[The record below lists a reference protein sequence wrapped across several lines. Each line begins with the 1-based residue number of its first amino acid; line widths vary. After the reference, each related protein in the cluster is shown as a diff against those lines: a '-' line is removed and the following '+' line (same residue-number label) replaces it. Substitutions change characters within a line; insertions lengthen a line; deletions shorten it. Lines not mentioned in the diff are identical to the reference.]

1 MILTALL
8 PSWKLALDAANKSP
22 KTITSYLDTPKRLAA
37 YLDREGL
44 TLGPAAIRRFL
55 AGERDRTSPASAS
68 KRYRN
73 LCVYFRVRTEPRS
86 GFPALRG

>member
-37 YLDREGL
+37 YLDAEGL
-44 TLGPAAIRRFL
+44 TLA
-55 AGERDRTSPASAS
+55 
-68 KRYRN
+68 
-73 LCVYFRVRTEPRS
+73 CVFHRGLTTHGRS
-86 GFPALRG
+86 GG

>member
-8 PSWKLALDAANKSP
+8 PSWKLGLDAANKSP

-44 TLGPAAIRRFL
+44 PLGPPAIRGFH
-55 AGERDRTSPASAS
+55 AGERDRATPASAS
-68 KRYRN
+68 K
-73 LCVYFRVRTEPRS
+73 PK
-86 GFPALRG
+86 LRLTG